1 MWPSSST
8 RRSIKSG
15 KKITHSYKAKLTPAE
30 RKEFRSLMWEFRRNP
45 QELSKEEKANLEKL
59 FRQLPQLRTLY
70 EIRIRFQRIF
80 DTAADRRKG
89 HQALLCLFVTM
100 LENFPELDRFI
111 RTFEAWETEILN
123 YFDAGQTSAAVEGI
137 NNKARVIVKRAY
149 GLKSAESLWTRLIL
163 DLNRAKDVIRY
174 TIDQVQEMVVG
185 FRNFFAPACT

>member
-1 MWPSSST
+1 MSPSSST
-8 RRSIKSG
+8 RRSIKSE
-15 KKITHSYKAKLTPAE
+15 KKITHSYKAKLTLAE

-45 QELSKEEKANLEKL
+45 QELSKEEKAKLEKL

-70 EIRIRFQRIF
+70 EIRLRFQRIF
-80 DTAADRRKG
+80 DTAADRRKA
-89 HQALLCLFVTM
+89 HQALLGLFVTM
-100 LENFPELDRFI
+100 LDNFPELDRFI

-123 YFDAGQTSAAVEGI
+123 YFDDRQTSGVVEGI

-149 GLKSAESLWTRLIL
+149 GLKSEESLWTRLIL
-163 DLNRAKDVIRY
+163 DLNRAKDVVRY